1 MQVTEPDNGRM
12 PAADVQS
19 RPTDIGVRGGTVEIE
34 PDGGSGPRGGH
45 ARLEELCRRLTDAS
59 GSLVLGERGLRLIES
74 ITSELRAGRAP
85 EELEDAFDE
94 LEEELLVAGHSAGLG
109 SHRTTPTPLTPGF
122 QRLPV
127 AGRSHPP
134 LHVLACP
141 RGHCG
146 RVEAPDDDG
155 PPPGCRIFDQP
166 LRTVPLR

>member
-1 MQVTEPDNGRM
+1 M
-12 PAADVQS
+12 
-19 RPTDIGVRGGTVEIE
+19 EIE